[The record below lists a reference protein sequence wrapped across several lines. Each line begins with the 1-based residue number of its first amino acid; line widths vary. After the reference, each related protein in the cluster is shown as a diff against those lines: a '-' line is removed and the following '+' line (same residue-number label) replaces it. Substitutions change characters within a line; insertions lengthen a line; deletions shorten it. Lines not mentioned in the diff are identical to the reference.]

1 MSKSRKQTATG
12 NPAKTIWILL
22 TIFVLLPG
30 LLCTGIV
37 TWRIGRNG
45 VAQGKLDEQIKQ
57 LQLAGLPVDD
67 ASMQVYYE
75 RLTEDSNSEIWIE
88 IIETLSSD
96 AVTQQMQNLPIV
108 GSGPDIPPLDQPWNE
123 QQSVTAL
130 LARLQPTIEQLHGV
144 AALDHAVRFPR
155 KFESFDTLMPNVQM
169 MRQLGRVLSLEHA
182 VAIREGDAERE
193 FRAINSGLGT
203 SIALRGDPI
212 LVSKLVSVALHGIAI
227 GNLQMSIR
235 QGNLSADHL
244 RQLRERLKQFEDYKT
259 QFDQAINGER
269 AMGLAIFAEPNRLAQ
284 FEQGQFDQEPPFIVS
299 LLSSPQIDALHY
311 LSLLQQAQTFRDDS
325 LETFAADA
333 EQWDKNVN
341 QRLQASGIGAAI
353 DQRMTSL
360 MLPALKATAQAILR
374 QVMLNRLATQGIT
387 IRQYEVQTGELP
399 TDLAALTQVGLQLDQ
414 VKPIHGD
421 QFGYRIESDGAV
433 LWGYAPRSGAQTN
446 TTGVPA
452 EPPPIAADGTTDE
465 GQLALNRIWVW
476 EIKSR

>member
-45 VAQGKLDEQIKQ
+45 VAQGKLDEQIEQ

-88 IIETLSSD
+88 IVETLSSD

-108 GSGPDIPPLDQPWNE
+108 GSGPDIPPLDEPWNE
-123 QQSVTAL
+123 QQAVTAL

-155 KFESFDTLMPNVQM
+155 KFESFDTLLPNVQM

-203 SIALRGDPI
+203 SIALRGDPL
-212 LVSKLVSVALHGIAI
+212 LVSKLVSVALHGIAMA
-227 GNLQMSIR
+227 NLQTSIR
-235 QGNLSADHL
+235 QGNLAADHL
-244 RQLRERLKQFEDYKT
+244 RQLRERLQQFEDFKT
-259 QFDQAINGER
+259 QFDQALNGER
-269 AMGLAIFAEPNRLAQ
+269 AMGLAIFADPNRLAQ
-284 FEQGQFDQEPPFIVS
+284 LEQQTPFI
-299 LLSSPQIDALHY
+299 LSFLASPQIDALHY
-311 LSLLQQAQTFRDDS
+311 VMLLQQAQTFRDDS

-333 EQWDKNVN
+333 EEWDRTVN
-341 QRLQASGIGAAI
+341 ERLQASGVGAI
-353 DQRMTSL
+353 FDQRMTGM
-360 MLPALKATAQAILR
+360 MLPGLEATAQAIIR
-374 QVMLNRLATQGIT
+374 QAMLNRLGTVAIA
-387 IRQYEVQTGELP
+387 IRQYELQTGELP

-421 QFGYRIESDGAV
+421 QFGYRIERDNAV
-433 LWGYAPRSGAQTN
+433 LWGYAPRSGSSQTA

-476 EIKSR
+476 EIKPR